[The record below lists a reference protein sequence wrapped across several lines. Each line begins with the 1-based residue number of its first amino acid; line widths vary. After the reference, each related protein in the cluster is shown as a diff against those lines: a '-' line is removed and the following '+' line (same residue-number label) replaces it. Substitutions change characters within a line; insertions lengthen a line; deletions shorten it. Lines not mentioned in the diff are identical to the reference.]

1 MSDDQNPY
9 QPPQELDS
17 TESLDRQKAFKPL
30 VWPAIA
36 LLVSG
41 VLALLTRMLFFALVV
56 WAKTY
61 EQGVVAADL
70 KDDFD
75 NYWYIFIAML
85 LAALATIYGA
95 IQMLRGRQFSACVAG
110 AITACIPILGPCYGL
125 SIPFGFWALQVLF
138 RDETRAAFAEVKSSP

>member
-75 NYWYIFIAML
+75 NYWYLFVAML
-85 LAALATIYGA
+85 LSACATIYGA
-95 IQMLRGRQFSACVAG
+95 VQMLRVRQYWICVAS
-110 AITACIPILGPCYGL
+110 AFIASIPILSPCYILGV
-125 SIPFGFWALQVLF
+125 PFGMWALFTLL
-138 RDETRAAFAEVKSSP
+138 REETRAAFAEPK